1 LYSVDLGSTAG
12 RTHLKM
18 SVIGDLRGKL
28 DFFNSTF
35 NLQIASHPALDAE
48 DGDLDVEHVADLVNQ
63 IGELLDEATIV
74 INRRVEQ
81 DDVEWE

>member
-1 LYSVDLGSTAG
+1 
-12 RTHLKM
+12 M
-18 SVIGDLRGKL
+18 SIVSDLRGKL

-35 NLQIASHPALDAE
+35 NLQIAAHPALDAE

-74 INRRVEQ
+74 MGRRVEQ
-81 DDVEWE
+81 DDTGWE